1 MPRMA
6 RGWESKSVETQME
19 ESFAP
24 APERKRVLSPVDLQR
39 ERKLTDLMLSRHHVA
54 AQLEQSSN
62 ERYSEMLRR
71 ALADLD
77 EQIAKLQPAA

>member
-1 MPRMA
+1 MA

-24 APERKRVLSPVDLQR
+24 TPERKRVLSPADLQR
-39 ERKLTDLMLSRHHVA
+39 EKKCTELLLSRHHVA
-54 AQLEQSSN
+54 EQLAQSTN
-62 ERYSEMLRR
+62 ERYSEMLQR

-77 EQIAKLQPAA
+77 AQIAKLRPAA